1 MALMMTFREVPELQ
15 KRTRTMEVDR
25 VDLRIIEDDILETVR
40 KCIIVKVILISS
52 MFAGV
57 V

>member
-1 MALMMTFREVPELQ
+1 LMMTFREVPELQ